1 MKKMNK
7 LTDRQKIILSLVVH
21 EHTRTAQPVAS
32 KTLINEYTL
41 KISSATVRNEM
52 NTLTE
57 LGFLRQ
63 PHTSAG
69 RVPTEEGYRYFVS
82 NMVQHTALPSATRN
96 TISHQFY
103 QSRKGL
109 EYWLPLAASV
119 LANNSQA
126 VSIVTA
132 PHSEKVTFKHLE
144 LIATRA
150 SQVLMVLVLV
160 GGEIQQ
166 QIISLDVI
174 RSQEQLSNIAAQ
186 VNRVCENTSLDQIK
200 SLPAT
205 PDPLLNQVLTAV
217 IDQMSLASKLV
228 TGELYSDGLTN
239 VLSEPEFSDYNPE
252 YSPLRLLEERSLLDD
267 LIARTVLTEEI
278 GGVQVL
284 IGGENTWQELQ
295 NCSVILTRYGVE
307 DQLSGALGILG
318 PMRMPYSQTIGTV
331 RYVAELMSGLV
342 SDNLVD

>member
-1 MKKMNK
+1 MNE

-32 KTLINEYTL
+32 KSLISGYNL

-69 RVPTEEGYRYFVS
+69 RVPTEEGYRFFVS
-82 NMVQHTALPSATRN
+82 NLVQHTSLPSAMRN
-96 TISHQFY
+96 TIAHQFY

-119 LANNSQA
+119 LANQSQA

-166 QIISLDVI
+166 QILSLDAI
-174 RSQEQLSNIAAQ
+174 RSQEQLSQIAAQ
-186 VNRVCENTSLDQIK
+186 INHICENASVEQIK
-200 SLPAT
+200 KLPIL
-205 PDPLLNQVLTAV
+205 PDPLVNQVIAAV
-217 IDQMSLASKLV
+217 IEQLSLASQLV
-228 TGELYSDGLTN
+228 TGELYLDGLSN
-239 VLSEPEFSDYNPE
+239 ILAEPEFSDHSSDN
-252 YSPLRLLEERSLLDD
+252 SPLRLLEERPMLDD

-284 IGGENTWQELQ
+284 IGGENTWQQLQ
-295 NCSVILTRYGVE
+295 NCSVILTRYGIP

-318 PMRMPYSQTIGTV
+318 PMRMPYSQTISTI

-342 SDNLVD
+342 SDNLVN

>member
-1 MKKMNK
+1 MNE

-32 KTLINEYTL
+32 KTLISAYNL

-69 RVPTEEGYRYFVS
+69 RVPTEDGYRFFVS
-82 NMVQHTALPSATRN
+82 NLVQHTALPTATRN
-96 TISHQFY
+96 TIAHQFY

-119 LANNSQA
+119 LANQSQA

-166 QIISLDVI
+166 QILSLDSI
-174 RSQEQLSNIAAQ
+174 RSQEQLSQIAAQ
-186 VNRVCENTSLDQIK
+186 INHLFENANLEQIK
-200 SLPAT
+200 RMPLAS
-205 PDPLLNQVLTAV
+205 DPLVNQVIAAV
-217 IDQMSLASKLV
+217 ADQMNIASKLV
-228 TGELYSDGLTN
+228 TGELYLDGLTN
-239 VLSEPEFSDYNPE
+239 VLAEPEFVE
-252 YSPLRLLEERSLLDD
+252 YSPIKSPLRLLEERPMLDD

-295 NCSVILTRYGVE
+295 NCSVILTRYGVP

-318 PMRMPYSQTIGTV
+318 PMRMPYSQTISTL

-342 SDNLVD
+342 SDNLVN